1 MRRATSLRFREL
13 VLLLLACVFAAPA
26 IAATPAVGLAFDAD
40 DNPATGCTIATADGA
55 LPGIE
60 LVVTARLLTTATG
73 ATVDRVE
80 RQSCAGGTPGA
91 PVTGAG
97 GWSVGLG
104 AGGGGSGVV
113 EFSVARS
120 RLPGQGS
127 ARVVAFS
134 TDGVDGRDATG
145 AFLVSLAV
153 GPDGTV
159 VPVPLAPALVLPL
172 ALLVA
177 LVAAWSLGR
186 DPRRM
191 RIVAFAFVC
200 VGSGLVLAASIVR
213 DGAIGDW
220 TGVAPA
226 VVDATGDAPPNADL
240 VAVFFQSDAS
250 DLHFRI
256 DADIRR
262 DGPANAAPI
271 VNAGVPQTITLP
283 ASATLAGSANDD
295 GLPNPPAA
303 LAYTWSK
310 VSGPGLVTF
319 GNASLASTSASFG
332 AVGIYVLKLE
342 AYDGAL
348 TGSADVT
355 ITVNGGGGGNVAPTV
370 GAGANQSIALPA
382 PAALSGSVS
391 DDRLPNPPGAVTS
404 AWTVEPGA
412 PGNVSFGNPASPA
425 TSATFS
431 APGVYVLRLTANDGA
446 LSSSAT
452 TTITVSDGPPTLAAI
467 GDRTINLGERLQV
480 LLQGKDGNAND
491 PLAYALDVAP
501 PGAELR
507 PAPLVDWVPT
517 PAQLGTH
524 PFTAR
529 VTDGAG
535 GSATASFNVTVVHV
549 NRPPVMQPQVN
560 QVVAVGTPFARKLAA
575 SDPDAGDT
583 LTFALDSG
591 PAGMTLVGADLAW
604 PTAGRAPGDYAVTVS
619 VSDAGGLSDA
629 KSFIV
634 TLQASAAPIAIDDRY
649 AVRVGETLSVAA
661 AGVLANDAN
670 PSGAPMAAVKKTD
683 PSLGSLASFGADG
696 AFSFVAP
703 GAVAPPPFGI
713 AEAWRNS
720 LSGQTS
726 YAFPVVG
733 DVNDDGYPD
742 MLLNHQGGTRAI
754 DGRTGA
760 TLWNMSGAGY
770 PDCYII
776 ATTNAPV
783 LADVDDDGKLEY
795 VGALAGCERDSAI
808 DSPGYAPQ
816 DRIMALDA
824 TTGLVKWLSPR
835 ISASL
840 GDVLAPGT
848 PPSTEDRYQHVYPAA
863 QYAGMHVAR
872 LAPGAAPTLLFRQ
885 TIRRDLGQY
894 TPIAGP
900 TRGAGCRAITGRAE
914 DDGEACRVTVL
925 MRGDGEVEAKLV
937 APNPSN
943 INQGSWDPWRELAP
957 FTVDVDADG
966 MPEIVSGSDVWK
978 NVGGTWQ
985 LLWQSEYEPIQSL
998 AADLDGDGK
1007 PEIVHVHVFDKTGA
1021 GQGTRAAFGGDLYR
1035 FNGILVLDG
1044 ETGAEKRRI
1053 RLPIYWTSWLTIAD
1067 VDGDRT
1073 PDFVWN
1079 TGGRVWAIG
1088 ADGRIRWTYAFV
1100 PGGLPGSPDAYSGV
1114 ANAQVYD
1121 LDGDGVPEVVTTS
1134 RSELVILDGRTGLPR
1149 ASHPSAGLHGSY
1161 YTAQNVQLVD
1171 ADNDG
1176 HVDILATNVSEPT
1189 GLAYLMLRGA
1199 PNDWLP
1205 GPRVHPQVNFM
1216 PGDFSGNARV
1226 EFNASVPASFR
1237 SPAQLG
1243 TVGDPRN
1250 IGTTSF
1256 TYAIDHGAGE
1266 SAPATVTIA
1275 IEPSNR
1281 PPVITSTAPTGL
1293 LQRFNPT
1300 PPGGLYTHYYQV
1312 TATDPDPG
1320 DTLAYSLASAPVWVT
1335 MDANGRIRF
1344 EPTCGSFGNPCAWG
1358 WTFVIV
1364 RVTDS
1369 FGAFAEQSFLVN
1381 LTTTGA
1387 TVPNVVGDLLP
1398 AANATV
1404 AAAQLNP
1411 QVLNEIAD
1419 PSPAGTVLAQD
1430 PLPGTANIA
1439 QGATV
1444 WLDVSA
1450 GPQPVPLPFLVGN
1463 SLTAANRLLAQLGL
1477 TSSVS
1482 TVFSPTI
1489 PAGEVMAQSPAF
1501 GTLVHPATAPPV
1513 ALTVSAGAP
1522 LPLPVA
1528 SLVVEPGPGPLARL
1542 AGETQPFKAT
1552 AILTDG
1558 TSADVTLTATWTTT
1572 NAAVASV
1579 DATGLAKAKTAGSAT
1594 VTATLAGRSDS
1605 TTIDVS
1611 ALVPG
1616 DNTGPVTAITAP
1628 ADGAAVTGPVD
1639 VTGTASDAN
1648 FLRYELAYALAGDDA
1663 WTVIGEGTSPVAGGA
1678 LGRFDPTVLL
1688 NDLYTLR
1695 LRVFDRGEN
1704 VTEATSTVQ
1713 VEGQRKIG
1721 LFTLTFIDFQV
1732 PMAGLPITVS
1742 RTYDNRDKGTGEFG
1756 VGWRLSLQTLRLRAN
1771 RVLGTG
1777 WLRTV
1782 SGPTVSLA
1790 PTAEHKVSVMLPD
1803 GRVET
1808 FDMVVSPTSNL
1819 GSLDF
1824 TSVTGFVP
1832 RPGARGTLEVLGNR
1846 DLLIV
1851 DGGAETVLVD
1861 DSTLED
1867 YDPKRFRYTAHDGTV
1882 FDVHRVDGV
1891 TKVVDTNGNALTF
1904 GPDGITHSAGKG
1916 VTFARDAKGRIVQ
1929 IVDPLGNV
1937 SAYAYD
1943 ANGDLAS
1950 RTDPTGRVSTYRY
1963 DRAHNLIEA
1972 RDPAGNRALRNDYDA
1987 AGRLLSTTDA
1997 NGGTVTYTHD
2007 PGASREVMRNR
2018 LGFPTVYDYDAEGNV
2033 VALTDALGRV
2043 WTTTFDARGNPLVRT
2058 DPLGRT
2064 LVRTYDA
2071 RDNPLSQTDE
2081 DGNTRSWTYD
2091 GQGRVLVETDPE
2103 GRATSNTYDARG
2115 NLVRVDD
2122 FEGGITRHAYDGAGR
2137 RTSTTDPLGRITLFS
2152 HDASGNV
2159 VSITDPSGAVT
2170 SATYDA
2176 ANRLLTHVD
2185 ALGGTTTRVYDAAG
2199 RVVRLVDPLGN
2210 ATTIA
2215 YAPAGDGGKPASR
2228 TDPLGRTTSYEYDAL
2243 ARRVKTTHPD
2253 GTTELKA
2260 YDAEGRET
2268 EATDR
2273 AGATTRFSRDALG
2286 RTVLTTFADGT
2297 TVAVAFDEVGR
2308 LATAVDEAG
2317 RTTTRTYATNR
2328 ETVTEALGGVT
2339 IREFDGSR
2347 RIVKVTDALGRILRQ
2362 TYDSSGHPLVTT
2374 FADGSTSSIAYDAA
2388 RQAIGHTDP
2397 LGRTTQRTYDAAGR
2411 LATLTDP
2418 AGGVTTYGYDANG
2431 RMTSRRD
2438 ANGRVTTFAFD
2449 AAGRQVSLK
2458 RPGGGQEFR
2467 VYDALGNLVGV
2478 TDFAGR
2484 TTTLVYD
2491 AMDRLVSKV
2500 VPGGVTTAYAY
2511 DAAGRRTQA
2520 GGDRY
2525 AYDLRGRLVRE
2536 TKSSGAVLDYVRDP
2550 SGRVTSLSAPHG
2562 SATYAYDARGRM
2574 ASVTGGAGTTTYAY
2588 DAVGNVTVV
2597 AHPNGVVESTAYD
2610 ARNRPVSIAHAGPG
2624 GAIAAFAY
2632 TLDAAGR
2639 RMRVDESGPAT
2650 DARTVRYGY
2659 DAADR
2664 LTSEQIEMPGQPA
2677 FAIAYTYDAA
2687 GNRLKMVRGGTT
2699 TDYAYDVDDRLLSQ
2713 TTGGTPVAYGWDA
2726 NGNLA
2731 SRIAGASVHSYA
2743 HDAEDRLVT
2752 VSGPSGTVAYDYDA
2766 DGMRI
2771 RRSAGGVTTDY
2782 LLDKALPA
2790 STCPCGPSPPGA
2802 MAQVIAE
2809 TTGASIVSYTYG
2821 LAKLDRVVPGVGADT
2836 FLRDAQHSVRGLTTA
2851 AGVANDRYTYDAF
2864 GVELAASGTTADV
2877 DRFAGE
2883 PFDPVAGLQY
2893 HRARHY
2899 DPSIGRFTST
2909 DPEPG
2914 VPETPA
2920 TFHRYLYA
2928 GSNPVDRADPTG
2940 RDWTLPSLTIG
2951 QAVQAST
2958 YVFWG
2963 VTLGARATGYAKDW
2977 SEAFNLG
2984 TIASLGTLALLTPYS
2999 LVIGG
3004 ELAAAKTAA
3013 SLAVRSDGFRVGLHY
3028 LRIAVVEGVESIA
3041 GKEALHQV
3049 ETHMAIFIQQGFRNP
3064 TVRCTVVMGMGGI
3077 VVGSL
3082 GLLGGNIPGAP
3093 NFLASAKVINYEP
3106 LAAAMESLIPGLRHS
3121 FGCP

>member
-1 MRRATSLRFREL
+1 MPWRRLLVGATLAL
-13 VLLLLACVFAAPA
+13 AVLSSALAAAPS
-26 IAATPAVGLAFDAD
+26 VGVALDTD
-40 DNPATGCTIATADGA
+40 DDPATGCTIATADGPLA
-55 LPGIE
+55 GVE
-60 LVVTARLLTTATG
+60 LVVTARIVTTAVD
-73 ATVDRVE
+73 ARVDRLE
-80 RQSCAGGTPGA
+80 RQACAGGALGG
-91 PVTGAG
+91 PVGYDEGDWA
-97 GWSVGLG
+97 VGLG
-104 AGGGGSGVV
+104 AGTGGSSVV
-113 EFSVARS
+113 ELSIPRTM
-120 RLPGQGS
+120 LPRGGT
-127 ARVVAFS
+127 AKAAVVAS
-134 TDGVDGRDATG
+134 DGSSGSDATG
-145 AFLVSLAV
+145 AFRIALAAPAAI
-153 GPDGTV
+153 GAS
-159 VPVPLAPALVLPL
+159 VPVPLSPWLVVPL
-172 ALLVA
+172 ALAVALSAAWLARRYPGHGSLAGLLVA
-177 LVAAWSLGR
+177 FVFTGLAWAA
-186 DPRRM
+186 
-191 RIVAFAFVC
+191 
-200 VGSGLVLAASIVR
+200 GSFVR

-220 TGVAPA
+220 AGIAPA
-226 VVDATGDAPPNADL
+226 VVDASGDGGPNADV
-240 VAVFFQSDAS
+240 VAAFAHLDAS
-250 DLHFRI
+250 DVHLRI
-256 DADIRR
+256 DADIRQ
-262 DGPANAAPI
+262 DGAGNAAPN
-271 VNAGVPQTITLP
+271 VSAGANQTITLP
-283 ASATLAGSANDD
+283 AAAPLFGSATDD
-295 GLPNPPAA
+295 GLPNPPGA
-303 LAYTWSK
+303 LTLAWT
-310 VSGPGLVTF
+310 VQSGPGSVSF
-319 GNASLASTSASFG
+319 VNASLAVTSASFG
-332 AVGIYVLKLE
+332 APGAYVLRLT
-342 AYDGAL
+342 ASDGAL
-348 TGSADVT
+348 SSFAETT
-355 ITVNGGGGGNVAPTV
+355 ITVQSGGGANVAPTV
-370 GAGANQSIALPA
+370 NAGAPQAIALPA
-382 PAALSGSVS
+382 AATLAGSATDDGLPAPPAALSVAWTLDSG
-391 DDRLPNPPGAVTS
+391 PPGGIA
-404 AWTVEPGA
+404 
-412 PGNVSFGNPASPA
+412 SFTNPASP
-425 TSATFS
+425 TSQVSFN
-431 APGVYVLRLTANDGA
+431 APGSYVLRLTANDGA
-446 LSSSAT
+446 LSASAT
-452 TTITVSDGPPTLAAI
+452 TTVTVSDGPPALAAI
-467 GDRTINLGERLQV
+467 ADRTIELGTRLQIV
-480 LLQGKDGNAND
+480 LEAKDGNAGD
-491 PLAYALDVAP
+491 ALVYSLPIAP
-501 PGAELR
+501 AGAALR

-517 PAQLGTH
+517 DAQLGTH

-529 VTDGAG
+529 VTDGSGA
-535 GSATASFNVTVVHV
+535 SAARSFNVTVVRTNHA
-549 NRPPVMQPQVN
+549 PTIAPQANEVVRGGVTFVRR
-560 QVVAVGTPFARKLAA
+560 VVAT
-575 SDPDAGDT
+575 DPDEGDT
-583 LTFALDSG
+583 LTFDLLAG
-591 PAGMTLVGADLAW
+591 PPGMAVTGSELAW
-604 PTAGRAPGDYAVTVS
+604 PTGGVSPGDKAVTVR
-619 VSDAGGLSDA
+619 VRDAAGLADQT
-629 KSFIV
+629 SF
-634 TLQASAAPIAIDDRY
+634 TLTLLPSAASVAIDDEY
-649 AVRVGETLSVAA
+649 EVRVGETLVVPA

-670 PSGAPMAAVKKTD
+670 PSGAPMSAVKKTD
-683 PSLGSLASFGADG
+683 PALGSLSAFGADG

-703 GAVAPPPFGI
+703 GAVVPPPFGI

-720 LSGQTS
+720 LSGQYS

-742 MLLNHQGGTRAI
+742 MLLNHQGGTRAV

-795 VGALAGCERDSAI
+795 VGALAGCERDSSAGT
-808 DSPGYAPQ
+808 PGYAPQ

-885 TIRRDLGQY
+885 TIRRDLGYY
-894 TPIAGP
+894 TPMSGP
-900 TRGAGCRAITGRAE
+900 ARGAGCRAITGRAE

-925 MRGDGEVEAKLV
+925 MRGDGAVETMLV

-966 MPEIVSGSDVWK
+966 TPEIVSGSDVWR

-1021 GQGTRAAFGGDLYR
+1021 GEGTRAAFGGDLYR
-1035 FNGILVLDG
+1035 FSGLLILDG

-1067 VDGDRT
+1067 VDGDHA

-1134 RSELVILDGRTGLPR
+1134 LSELVILDGRTGLPR
-1149 ASHPSAGLHGSY
+1149 ASHPSAGLHGSF

-1171 ADNDG
+1171 ADSDG

-1205 GPRVHPQVNFM
+1205 GPAIHPQVNFVN
-1216 PGDFSGNARV
+1216 GDFSGNGHV
-1226 EFNASVPASFR
+1226 EFNAGVPTQFR
-1237 SPAQLG
+1237 NPAQQG
-1243 TVGDPRN
+1243 TVGDPRVSE
-1250 IGTTSF
+1250 GTSF
-1256 TYAIDHGAGE
+1256 TYAVDDGNGE
-1266 SAPATVTIA
+1266 TAPATVFVA
-1275 IEPSNR
+1275 IKPANL
-1281 PPVITSTAPTGL
+1281 PPVITSTPPTGL

-1300 PPGGLYTHYYQV
+1300 PPGGLHTNYYQV
-1312 TATDPDPG
+1312 TAFDPDAG
-1320 DTLAYSLASAPVWVT
+1320 DTLTWSLATAPFYVT
-1335 MDANGRIRF
+1335 MDAGGLIRF
-1344 EPTCGSFGNPCAWG
+1344 EPTCGSYGNPCAWG

-1369 FGAFAEQSFLVN
+1369 LGAIAEQSFMVN

-1387 TVPNVVGDLLP
+1387 TVPNVVGQLLP
-1398 AANATV
+1398 DANAAV
-1404 AAAQLNP
+1404 AAAGLDP
-1411 QVLNEIAD
+1411 QVLQEVAD
-1419 PSPAGTVLAQD
+1419 ASPAGTVLAQD
-1430 PLPGTANIA
+1430 PAAGAPDVA
-1439 QGATV
+1439 QGAAVFLTV
-1444 WLDVSA
+1444 SK
-1450 GPQPVPLPFLVGN
+1450 GSQPVAVPFVVGMTIAQAN
-1463 SLTAANRLLAQLGL
+1463 AAIGALGL
-1477 TSSVS
+1477 TTSVS
-1482 TVFSPTI
+1482 TVFSPTV
-1489 PAGEVMAQSPAF
+1489 PAGDVMAQSPDF
-1501 GTLVHPATAPPV
+1501 GTMLLPGLAPPV
-1513 ALTVSAGAP
+1513 ELTVSAGAP
-1522 LPLPVA
+1522 LAKPVA
-1528 SLVVEPGPGPLARL
+1528 QVVVEPGPGPLARL
-1542 AGETQPFKAT
+1542 AGESQAFKAT
-1552 AILTDG
+1552 AVFDDG
-1558 TSADVTLTATWTTT
+1558 TSANVTFAATWQST
-1572 NAAVASV
+1572 APAVASI
-1579 DATGLAKAKTAGSAT
+1579 DATGVAFAKTAGAATVSAT
-1594 VTATLAGRSDS
+1594 IGGKTGQASLA
-1605 TTIDVS
+1605 VS
-1611 ALVPG
+1611 ALAPG
-1616 DNTGPVTAITAP
+1616 DATPPTAAIDAP
-1628 ADGAAVTGPVD
+1628 ADGASVNGPVD
-1639 VTGTASDAN
+1639 VTGTATDPN
-1648 FLRYELAYALAGDDA
+1648 FLRYELAFALAGDDA
-1663 WTVIGEGTSPVAGGA
+1663 WTVIGEGTSPVAAGV
-1678 LGRFDPTVLL
+1678 LGTFDPTVLV

-1713 VEGQRKIG
+1713 VEGQRKVG
-1721 LFTLTFIDFQV
+1721 LFTLTFIDLQV

-1742 RTYDNRDKGTGEFG
+1742 RTYDSRDKGMGEFG

-1782 SGPTVSLA
+1782 SGPTVSLVA
-1790 PTAEHKVSVMLPD
+1790 TAEHKVSVTLPD
-1803 GRVET
+1803 GRVEI
-1808 FDMVVSPTSNL
+1808 FDMIVSPTSNL

-1832 RPGARGTLEVLGNR
+1832 RLGTRGTLEVLGNR
-1846 DLLIV
+1846 DLLIL

-1861 DSTLED
+1861 DATLED

-1904 GPDGITHSAGKG
+1904 GPGGITHSAGKG

-1943 ANGDLAS
+1943 GNGDLAS

-1972 RDPAGNRALRNDYDA
+1972 HDPAGNRALRNDYDA
-1987 AGRLLSTTDA
+1987 EGRLVSTTDA
-1997 NGGTVTYTHD
+1997 DGGIVTYTRD
-2007 PGASREVMRNR
+2007 PGVSREVIRNR
-2018 LGFPTVYDYDAEGNV
+2018 LGFPSIYDYDADGNV

-2071 RDNPLSQTDE
+2071 SDNLISQTDE
-2081 DGNTRSWTYD
+2081 DGNARSWTYD

-2103 GRATSNTYDARG
+2103 GRATGNTYDALG

-2122 FEGGITRHAYDGAGR
+2122 FEGGVTRHAYDGAGR
-2137 RTSTTDPLGRITLFS
+2137 RTSTTDPLGRITLFGY
-2152 HDASGNV
+2152 DASGNV
-2159 VSITDPSGAVT
+2159 VSITDPAGAVT

-2176 ANRLLTHVD
+2176 ANSPVTTVD

-2199 RVVRLVDPLGN
+2199 RVVKIVDALGHS
-2210 ATTIA
+2210 TTIA
-2215 YAPAGDGGKPASR
+2215 YASVGDGSKPASR
-2228 TDPLGRTTSYEYDAL
+2228 TDPLGRMTTYEYDAL
-2243 ARRVKTTHPD
+2243 GRRVRTVYPD
-2253 GTTELKA
+2253 GTSELKA

-2268 EATDR
+2268 AATDR
-2273 AGATTRFSRDALG
+2273 AGVTTWFARDALG
-2286 RTVLTTFADGT
+2286 RTVLTTFADGA
-2297 TVAVAFDEVGR
+2297 TVSVTFDEVGR
-2308 LATAVDEAG
+2308 LATVVDEAG
-2317 RTTTRTYATNR
+2317 RTTTRAYATNR
-2328 ETVTEALGGVT
+2328 ETVTEPLGGVT

-2362 TYDSSGHPLVTT
+2362 TYDIGGHPLVTT
-2374 FADGSTSSIAYDAA
+2374 YADGTTSSIVYDVA
-2388 RQAIGHTDP
+2388 RQAIGSIDP

-2418 AGGVTTYGYDANG
+2418 VGGVTTYGYDANG

-2438 ANGRVTTFAFD
+2438 ANGRVTTYAYD
-2449 AAGRQVSLK
+2449 AQGRQLSLT
-2458 RPGGGQEFR
+2458 RPGGGQDHV
-2467 VYDALGNLVGV
+2467 VYDAVGNPVARI
-2478 TDFAGR
+2478 DYAGR
-2484 TTTLVYD
+2484 PTTLVYD
-2491 AMDRLVSKV
+2491 TMNRLVNKV
-2500 VPGGVTTAYAY
+2500 VPGGATTTYAY
-2511 DAAGRRTQA
+2511 DATGRRTQA

-2536 TKSSGAVLDYVRDP
+2536 TKASGAVLDYARDP

-2562 SATYAYDARGRM
+2562 SATYTYDARGRM

-2588 DAVGNVTVV
+2588 DLVGNVTGVS
-2597 AHPNGVVESTAYD
+2597 HPNGVVETTAYD
-2610 ARNRPVSIAHAGPG
+2610 ARDRLVSIAHSGPG
-2624 GAIAAFAY
+2624 GLVAAFAY

-2639 RMRVDESGPAT
+2639 LVRVDESGPAT
-2650 DARTVRYGY
+2650 DARTVRYVY
-2659 DAADR
+2659 DPADR
-2664 LTSEQIEMPGQPA
+2664 LTSEQIETPGQPA
-2677 FAIAYTYDAA
+2677 FPIAYTYDAA
-2687 GNRLKMVRGGTT
+2687 GNRLTMARAGATT
-2699 TDYAYDVDDRLLSQ
+2699 HYAYDADDRLLAQ
-2713 TTGGTPVAYGWDA
+2713 TTGGASVTYAWDA

-2731 SRIAGASVHSYA
+2731 SRAAGASVHSYA

-2752 VSGPSGTVAYDYDA
+2752 VNGPSGTVGYQYDA

-2790 STCPCGPSPPGA
+2790 SACPCGSTPPGA

-2809 TTGASIVSYTYG
+2809 RTGAGVVSYTYG
-2821 LAKLDRVVPGVGADT
+2821 LGKLNRIVPGVGADT

-2851 AGVANDRYTYDAF
+2851 AGVASDRYTYDAF
-2864 GVELAASGTTADV
+2864 GVELAASGVTADV

-2899 DPSIGRFTST
+2899 DPTIGRFTST

-2914 VPETPA
+2914 VPETPP

-2928 GSNPVDRADPTG
+2928 GSNPVDRIDPTG

-2951 QAVQAST
+2951 QAIQAST

-2977 SEAFNLG
+2977 SEAFNMG

-3004 ELAAAKTAA
+3004 ELAAAKTTV

-3028 LRIAVVEGVESIA
+3028 LRIAAVEGIESIA

-3049 ETHMAIFIQQGFRNP
+3049 ETHMANFIQQGFRNP
-3064 TVRCTVVMGMGGI
+3064 TVRCTVVMGLGGI

-3093 NFLASAKVINYEP
+3093 NFFASAKVINYEP
-3106 LAAAMESLIPGLRHS
+3106 LAAAMESLVPNLRHT